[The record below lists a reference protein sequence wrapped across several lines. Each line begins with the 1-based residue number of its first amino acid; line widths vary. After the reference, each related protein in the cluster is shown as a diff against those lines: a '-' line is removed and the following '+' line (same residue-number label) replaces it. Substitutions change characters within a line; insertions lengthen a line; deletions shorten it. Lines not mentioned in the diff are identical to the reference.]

1 MKFSHHVRK
10 PFQIISILS
19 ALAILGG
26 CATGATVEGMTTTD
40 YNAPT
45 KHAKSVSVKVGGGQ
59 QTSALGKS
67 QISDEDFT
75 AALVASINKSKAFS
89 TVVQG
94 KAGDYELSV
103 GILGMDQP
111 SFGAS
116 FTVKM
121 EAGWTLKNSATGA
134 VVWQK
139 VIKSEHTATMGD
151 AMVGATRLRMANEG
165 AARNNIK
172 QGLTEISRLSL

>member
-1 MKFSHHVRK
+1 MKSFEMRK
-10 PFQIISILS
+10 PVQFVSIIA

-26 CATGATVEGMTTTD
+26 CAAGASREGMTAGD
-40 YNAPT
+40 YTPAT
-45 KHAKSVSVKVGGGQ
+45 KHDKSVSVKVGGGQ
-59 QTSALGKS
+59 QTSSLGKS
-67 QISDEDFT
+67 QISDEEFT

-94 KAGDYELSV
+94 SGGDYELSV

-111 SFGAS
+111 SFGMN

-121 EAGWTLKNSATGA
+121 EAGWTLKNSKTGA

-139 VIKSEHTATMGD
+139 VIKSQHTATPGD
-151 AMVGATRLRMANEG
+151 AFVGTERLRLANEG

-172 QGLTEISRLSL
+172 QGLAEIAGLKL

>member
-1 MKFSHHVRK
+1 MQMSYQYRK
-10 PFQIISILS
+10 SFQFLMVIG
-19 ALAILGG
+19 AMAILGG
-26 CATGATVEGMTTTD
+26 CASGATREGMTTTD
-40 YNAPT
+40 YSAAT
-45 KHAKSVSVKVGGGQ
+45 KHAKSVAVTVGGGQ
-59 QTSALGKS
+59 QTSSMGKS
-67 QISDEDFT
+67 QISDDEFA

-94 KAGDYELSV
+94 KAGDYELNV

-111 SFGAS
+111 SFGLN

-139 VIKSEHTATMGD
+139 VIKSQHTATPGD
-151 AMVGATRLRMANEG
+151 AFAGVERLRLANEG

-172 QGLTEISRLSL
+172 QGLAEIAGLQL